1 MAVPDR
7 LLVVGQ
13 SLVVSK
19 PGASKVTRLP
29 DLRLYSVEKR
39 RANSSGVSRKPRR
52 PPVTWI
58 GYLMSTLLCV
68 YLMWMCWY
76 LAREHG

>member
-1 MAVPDR
+1 M
-7 LLVVGQ
+7 
-13 SLVVSK
+13 VVS
-19 PGASKVTRLP
+19 A
-29 DLRLYSVEKR
+29 ENR
-39 RANSSGVSRKPRR
+39 RSPVS
-52 PPVTWI
+52 WI